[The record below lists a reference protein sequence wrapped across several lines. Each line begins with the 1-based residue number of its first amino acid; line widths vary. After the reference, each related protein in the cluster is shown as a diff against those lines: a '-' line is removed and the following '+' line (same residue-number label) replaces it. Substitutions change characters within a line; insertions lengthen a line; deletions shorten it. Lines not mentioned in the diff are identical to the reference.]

1 MASRLKARAKS
12 FGKGILG
19 IKSVSDLGQVIY
31 AVLGISLLGD
41 KIVNVVNMQGTAFAK
56 PLISIGIAWFL
67 TPKPLRKVITIIV
80 AFTSLGLGIS
90 SIGNLGGIANKGF
103 GVYGQ
108 RQGTDTA
115 NVIGRLP

>member
-80 AFTSLGLGIS
+80 ALTSLGLGIS

-108 RQGTDTA
+108 RQGTDTS
-115 NVIGRLP
+115 NVKGRLP